1 MSGLSPGER
10 VAILLPKSIEE
21 CWAIFAVSQANGI
34 FVPLNPLLRPNQIR
48 HIIEDCDARILI
60 SNQALLNTLD
70 SALRDLSGL
79 LDIILVDDAA
89 GPDAE
94 RILAAGR
101 QRLTRSSAAIGEDIA
116 AILYTSGST
125 GSPKGV
131 MLSHRNLLAGC
142 RIVRTYLGITPEDRI
157 LSILPFSFD
166 YGLNQLL
173 TTVEQGATIVLLSF
187 RFGDEIVWAL
197 DRHAITG
204 LAGVPT
210 IWAILAR
217 AAPSLPR
224 TSLPRLRYITNSGG
238 SISTEIVRR
247 LRNLLPTT
255 QIYLMYGLTEAF
267 RSTYLPPEEIDRRS
281 TSIGKA
287 IPETEVFAITP
298 EGRRVRPGES
308 GTLVHRGPTVSRG
321 YWNRPEDTARVL
333 RQHPFVRAVNG
344 GEIVCYSGD
353 LVRMDEDG
361 FFYFIGRDDAMI
373 KSSGYRISP
382 TEVEEALMSTGAFR
396 QAAVIGLPDPITGQR
411 VHAVGVATSPETFVA
426 QPILERVAEGLAPYM
441 VPRSIELVEELPIS
455 PNGKVDYK
463 ALVRERTGDV
473 AD

>member
-1 MSGLSPGER
+1 
-10 VAILLPKSIEE
+10 
-21 CWAIFAVSQANGI
+21 
-34 FVPLNPLLRPNQIR
+34 
-48 HIIEDCDARILI
+48 
-60 SNQALLNTLD
+60 
-70 SALRDLSGL
+70 
-79 LDIILVDDAA
+79 
-89 GPDAE
+89 
-94 RILAAGR
+94 
-101 QRLTRSSAAIGEDIA
+101 
-116 AILYTSGST
+116 
-125 GSPKGV
+125 
-131 MLSHRNLLAGC
+131 
-142 RIVRTYLGITPEDRI
+142 
-157 LSILPFSFD
+157 
-166 YGLNQLL
+166 
-173 TTVEQGATIVLLSF
+173 
-187 RFGDEIVWAL
+187 
-197 DRHAITG
+197 
-204 LAGVPT
+204 
-210 IWAILAR
+210 
-217 AAPSLPR
+217 
-224 TSLPRLRYITNSGG
+224 
-238 SISTEIVRR
+238 
-247 LRNLLPTT
+247 
-255 QIYLMYGLTEAF
+255 MYGLTEAF
-267 RSTYLPPEEIDRRS
+267 RSTYLPPEEIDHRS

-298 EGRRVRPGES
+298 EGRRARPGES

-333 RQHPFVRAVNG
+333 RQHPFVPAVNG

-353 LVRMDEDG
+353 LVRMDENG

-426 QPILERVAEGLAPYM
+426 QPILERMAECLAPYM